1 MTELNDVKRK
11 VLKYD
16 EYCGT
21 IEILDDLYKKSRK
34 GMTFNKLYELIID
47 ENNIMRAYR
56 TIKRNTGSKT
66 KGVNGH
72 TIKYLENLTKA
83 QLIWWDAD
91 CPTTNQMQL
100 EEYLYQNLMENKDH

>member
-83 QLIWWDAD
+83 QLIW
-91 CPTTNQMQL
+91 
-100 EEYLYQNLMENKDH
+100 